1 MNRPRRAA
9 LHRGILHAL
18 PLSVILW
25 GGLAGAVYAVT
36 RVILTI
42 TNQFTP

>member
-25 GGLAGAVYAVT
+25 GSLAGAAYAIT

-42 TNQFTP
+42 SNNLTP